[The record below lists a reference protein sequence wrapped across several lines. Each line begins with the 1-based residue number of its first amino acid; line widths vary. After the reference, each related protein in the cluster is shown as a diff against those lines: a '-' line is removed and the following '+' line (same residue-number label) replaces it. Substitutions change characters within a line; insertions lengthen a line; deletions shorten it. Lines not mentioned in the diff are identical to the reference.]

1 MKISLY
7 NTILIPSL
15 YLIIRITLDSLL
27 LINATATTEVLR
39 PRGVPLSKKSF
50 YDPGKDFQCF
60 DGSASI
66 PFLWVNDDYC
76 DCNDGSDE
84 PGTSACSNG
93 LFHCSNIGFV
103 EKIIPSSRVNDGIC
117 DCCDASDEY
126 NSSTKCINNC
136 LQLGDQMRREQ
147 EEYLE
152 LLRQGN
158 KIRQTYIELAKQK
171 IEEAKKQVENLK
183 ADLAGSEEIKN
194 GKLEMKNQAEQ
205 LEKEALEAHRLKE
218 EELRNQ
224 RETEELKRKEI
235 EESNRASVVFKKL
248 DINQDGF
255 VSIDEVKTISKFDR
269 NHDGQIDDDEAKFYL
284 NALDKVDSD
293 QFLDQAWPLIKPII
307 DSINEFN
314 EQSHKSASND
324 AASENANDS
333 AEIDESL
340 DENAEDESL
349 DQEENEN
356 NYSAKPE
363 QNANLPDANNMGD
376 EFLSKLE
383 YDESTKQIMD
393 EARKARDEY
402 NAAQS
407 KCQDIQTK
415 LREVEVLL
423 ETDFGPDGE
432 YLALKDQCFEL
443 HENEYIYKLCPFES
457 ASQKS
462 KDGGSETNLG
472 RWGKWSGSE
481 QNHYERFIMD
491 GGVQCWNGPSRSV
504 IVHVSCGSENQLTRA
519 SEPNRCE
526 YSFDFKTPAAC
537 SINHSS
543 GIDQKESF
551 DSHHTEL

>member
-255 VSIDEVKTISKFDR
+255 VSIDETKSI
-269 NHDGQIDDDEAKFYL
+269 
-284 NALDKVDSD
+284 
-293 QFLDQAWPLIKPII
+293 LI
-307 DSINEFN
+307 NF
-314 EQSHKSASND
+314 
-324 AASENANDS
+324 
-333 AEIDESL
+333 
-340 DENAEDESL
+340 
-349 DQEENEN
+349 
-356 NYSAKPE
+356 
-363 QNANLPDANNMGD
+363 
-376 EFLSKLE
+376 
-383 YDESTKQIMD
+383 
-393 EARKARDEY
+393 
-402 NAAQS
+402 
-407 KCQDIQTK
+407 
-415 LREVEVLL
+415 
-423 ETDFGPDGE
+423 
-432 YLALKDQCFEL
+432 
-443 HENEYIYKLCPFES
+443 
-457 ASQKS
+457 
-462 KDGGSETNLG
+462 
-472 RWGKWSGSE
+472 
-481 QNHYERFIMD
+481 
-491 GGVQCWNGPSRSV
+491 
-504 IVHVSCGSENQLTRA
+504 
-519 SEPNRCE
+519 
-526 YSFDFKTPAAC
+526 
-537 SINHSS
+537 
-543 GIDQKESF
+543 
-551 DSHHTEL
+551 